1 MKSNSNYDFQISLI
15 LHGIEFIRTL
25 LINGLSFECT
35 GDNDYDTSSSN
46 DRKVPRKIRVRPKT
60 QKSQNRQEEENEKI
74 EVIKASNPD
83 AIRKNSRVPSKTRRI
98 KAKAKSSVKTSTS
111 VSYSTSSSSDD
122 DDENEKK
129 LSIPK
134 LGGERGIFAKW
145 PKKVYT
151 RSNGLIN
158 LC

>member
-1 MKSNSNYDFQISLI
+1 MSILYSKYIKFFSVSNV
-15 LHGIEFIRTL
+15 RTL

-60 QKSQNRQEEENEKI
+60 QKSQNRQDEETEEI

-83 AIRKNSRVPSKTRRI
+83 AIRKNSRAPSKTRRI
-98 KAKAKSSVKTSTS
+98 KMSSKAKSSVKTSTS
-111 VSYSTSSSSDD
+111 VSYSTSSSSSDD
-122 DDENEKK
+122 NDESEKK

-145 PKKVYT
+145 PKKVFI
-151 RSNGLIN
+151 RSQRTN
-158 LC
+158 